1 MLPATLAYM
10 KSKGFAV
17 FTKGD
22 YNLNIVGVRKR
33 NGKPGKWDDALR
45 VFWKRGAVWNSAQ
58 FECTVDPSLL
68 YLNKRQLNVKGTAVL
83 YGPAQYRGAFEKGM
97 HKGKYECLVQ
107 CQPVKCWR
115 DNNRDKHMDTWGQP
129 SEEGFFG
136 IHIHRAHPT
145 KVLEEIGP
153 YSAGCQ
159 VIRRANDWN
168 YFMGLIDK
176 SIEATGYDRF
186 TYTLLDEWC

>member
-1 MLPATLAYM
+1 MGRWEAGQNKMLPATLAYM

-97 HKGKYECLVQ
+97 HKGK
-107 CQPVKCWR
+107 
-115 DNNRDKHMDTWGQP
+115 
-129 SEEGFFG
+129 
-136 IHIHRAHPT
+136 
-145 KVLEEIGP
+145 VLEEIGP
-153 YSAGCQ
+153 FSAGCQ